1 MNILALDL
9 GTKTGWAAR
18 LVPEGPIC
26 AGTWELTTKKKGADC
41 CVIDPRLPQLREYL
55 RARWAVRP
63 IHCIAYEDVKFVR
76 SQAQAHLWSAFR
88 TVVWLFAHDH
98 KIPTICCP
106 VQTLKK
112 FATGSGAADK
122 DAMALA
128 YLEKTGQPPLALDF
142 MGDDAID
149 AWHLLHWAEATLA
162 SPLTTPKKSTP

>member
-9 GTKTGWAAR
+9 GTKTGWAYRADA
-18 LVPEGPIC
+18 GAIF
-26 AGTWELTTKKKGADC
+26 AGTLVMPEKTKGADC
-41 CVIDPRLPQLREYL
+41 CAIDPRLPILRNYL
-55 RARWAVRP
+55 RGHWAMRP
-63 IHCIAYEDVKFVR
+63 IHCIAYEDVQFQR
-76 SQAQAHLWSAFR
+76 GRAQAHLWSAFR

-106 VQTLKK
+106 VKTLKK
-112 FATGSGAADK
+112 FGCGSGNGDK

-142 MGDDAID
+142 VDDNAID